1 LTEQRKLAVVMFT
14 DIVGYTAIMSRDEQ
28 KALALLQMNRD
39 LQTSLTEKY
48 NGEFLKEMGDGTLL
62 CFQSALDAV
71 RCAMEIQRSVKDN
84 PDLKLRIG
92 IHLGDIVFKEGDVF
106 GDGVNVAS
114 RIERLAES
122 GGIWISG
129 QVNHLIHNHP
139 ELRTVFVKESRL
151 KNVEQPVRIYA
162 VDDADSSRIPEK
174 PVREPG
180 RTHFLLK
187 AMGIFV
193 SVFTILLVLYLI
205 IFPKSEKAI
214 DSIAVLPIANLSDDP
229 AQEYFVDGMTDALI
243 SELAQISALRVISRQ
258 SVMQYK
264 DSKKTLPD
272 IAKDLNVDALIEG
285 TVLRSGDQL
294 RITVQLVQARPE
306 QHLWAHDYRRNIRNI
321 LDLQEEVARS
331 IAKEIHVSVTR
342 EEQARLSSAS
352 PVDPDAYEAYLK
364 GRYYW
369 NQRTEEGILK
379 AIAFFNQAIEKD
391 PNYAAALAGLADC
404 YVVAPSHYALL
415 PSEAYPKARVAAT
428 RALEIDERLS
438 EACASLAAVKHNYD
452 WAWLEAE
459 ALYKKAIEFNPN
471 YATAHQWYGE
481 LLYDTGRF
489 DEAIAEMKRAQDLDP
504 LSPIINA
511 LMGYVYYLA
520 REYDRAIEELHK
532 TLELYPDFHIAYTHL
547 SRVYTQKNMH
557 EEAIAAAQKA
567 RTLSE
572 NTRVV
577 AGLGYAYAM
586 AGQDEKALHV
596 LDSMMTLSEKELD
609 LFAGH
614 VAVLY
619 IGLKDTEK
627 AFAWLEK
634 AYEQHDYQLTWAKC
648 EPRFDPVRSD
658 PRFVDLLKRMGLE
671 Q

>member
-1 LTEQRKLAVVMFT
+1 VTEKRKLAVVMFT
-14 DIVGYTAIMSRDEQ
+14 DIVGYTAIMSRYEQ
-28 KALALLQMNRD
+28 KALALLQLNRD
-39 LQTSLTEKY
+39 LQTSLAEKY
-48 NGEFLKEMGDGTLL
+48 DGEFLKEMGDGTLL

-71 RCAMEIQRSVKDN
+71 RCALEIQQSVKDN

-92 IHLGDIVFKEGDVF
+92 IHLGDIVFKGGDVF

-114 RIERLAES
+114 RIERLTNE
-122 GGIWISG
+122 GGICISED
-129 QVNHLIHNHP
+129 VDKLIRNQP
-139 ELRTVFVKESRL
+139 EIRTFLIGAKRL
-151 KNVEQPVRIYA
+151 KNIDHPIKIYTLA
-162 VDDADSSRIPEK
+162 KEDSDQTLFK
-174 PVREPG
+174 PVDNSRG
-180 RTHFLLK
+180 KRFAIKVGGFAVL
-187 AMGIFV
+187 IFI
-193 SVFTILLVLYLI
+193 ILLSSYFIL
-205 IFPKSEKAI
+205 FNDAHRRI

-258 SVMQYK
+258 SIMQYK
-264 DSKKTLPD
+264 DSKKALPD

-285 TVLRSGDQL
+285 TVLRSGDQI

-306 QHLWAHDYRRNIRNI
+306 QHLWTNDYRRHIRNI

-331 IAKEIHVSVTR
+331 IAEEIHVSVTQ

-352 PVDPDAYEAYLK
+352 AVDPDAYEAYLK

-369 NQRTEEGILK
+369 NRRTEEGILK

-391 PNYAAALAGLADC
+391 PNYAAAHAGLADC
-404 YVVAPSHYALL
+404 YIVAPSHYALL
-415 PSEAYPKARVAAT
+415 PSEAYPQARVAAT
-428 RALEIDERLS
+428 RALEIDDRLS
-438 EACASLAAVKHNYD
+438 EAYASLAAVRHNYD

-459 ALYKKAIEFNPN
+459 TLYKHAIEFNPN
-471 YATAHQWYGE
+471 YATAHQWYAE

-489 DEAIAEMKRAQDLDP
+489 DESIAEMKRAQDLDP

-511 LMGYVYYLA
+511 LTGYAYYLTC
-520 REYDRAIEELHK
+520 EYDRAIEELHK

-547 SRVYTQKNMH
+547 SRVYSQKSMH
-557 EEAIAAAQKA
+557 EEAIVAAQKA
-567 RTLSE
+567 RTFSE
-572 NTRVV
+572 NPRVV

-586 AGQDEKALHV
+586 AGQEENALSM
-596 LDSMMTLSEKELD
+596 LDSMMTLSNQKLD

-614 VAVLY
+614 IAVLY

-634 AYEQHDYQLTWAKC
+634 AYKQHDYQLTWAKC
-648 EPRFDPVRSD
+648 DPRFDPLRSD
-658 PRFVDLLKRMGLE
+658 PRFIDLLKRMGLE
-671 Q
+671 E